1 MTDLHSKPASEF
13 CPADIAAMVTSALPE
28 GERVEFK
35 RSLPAGKGKRD
46 PWEIGK
52 EPGDKGKNEIL
63 EEVTAFA
70 NAYGGVLL
78 LGVDESSTKPAA
90 ASAITPVPRCID
102 LAERF
107 KLIFRDCVEPQL
119 PALEVFAV
127 PTNQDNGVVIFRVGR
142 SHSAPH
148 RVTKTLVCPV
158 RRADR
163 CEKMTMREIQ
173 DMTLNVSKGLERLEK
188 RLSTRSER
196 FTREFERLTSTDNPF
211 GCRFTAVPTNED
223 IYFDRVFQN
232 GSLLQGFCLPWRDVL
247 LNGRPITEVTCGPG
261 SWKALLRGAR
271 SEHRAPGLEPN
282 AQGQLIPKKVDW
294 NFFHEVHCDG
304 LIEFGGL
311 HGPRWEYQY
320 FPPKW
325 LFIMFG
331 NLLLWV
337 DNIRQL
343 SRSIRAEYVL
353 EVELYLTSRT
363 PLPIDEYRDTYWPPD
378 SPNEKLPYYV
388 IDGDSSVQDVLV
400 TFYRDTLNLVGR
412 DVDPTMSIAI

>member
-1 MTDLHSKPASEF
+1 MTDLLSKPTSEIRL
-13 CPADIAAMVTSALPE
+13 ADIHAVVASDFPE

-35 RSLPAGKGKRD
+35 RSLPSAKGTRD
-46 PWEIGK
+46 PWEDGK
-52 EPGDKGKNEIL
+52 EPGDKAKNEVL

-70 NAYGGVLL
+70 NAYGGVLF
-78 LGVDESSTKPAA
+78 LGIEESSTKPPTAA
-90 ASAITPVPRCID
+90 AIAPVPRCVD

-107 KLIFRDCVEPQL
+107 KLIFRDRVEPQL
-119 PALEVFAV
+119 SGLEVFAV
-127 PTNQDNGVVIFRVGR
+127 PTDGDNGVVIFRVGR
-142 SHSAPH
+142 SHAAPH
-148 RVTKTLVCPV
+148 RVTKTWVCPV

-163 CEKMTMREIQ
+163 REKMTMREIQ
-173 DMTLNVSKGLERLEK
+173 DMTLNVSKGLERIE
-188 RLSTRSER
+188 RQLSNRSER

-232 GSLLQGFCLPWRDVL
+232 GTLLQGFCLPWRDVL
-247 LNGRPITEVTCGPG
+247 LNGRPITEITCGPG

-271 SEHRAPGLEPN
+271 SEHRVPGLEPN

-294 NFFHEVHCDG
+294 NFFHEIHCDG

-311 HGPRWEYQY
+311 HGPNWEYQY

-325 LFIMFG
+325 LYIMFG

-337 DNIRQL
+337 DSVRHL
-343 SRSIRAEYVL
+343 ARSISAEYVL
-353 EVELYLTSRT
+353 EVELYMPSRT
-363 PLPIDEYRDTYWPPD
+363 PLPIDEYRDTYWPPY

-388 IDGDSSVQDVLV
+388 INGDASIQDVLV

-412 DVDPTMSIAI
+412 DVDATISIAI